1 MTKQRYLCAG
11 SVLAVAVS
19 LGAVQAHAQAA
30 APPASRATNPNSAAQ
45 PTTLSDLVVVAEKRE
60 QRLETVPVAI
70 SAFSAEQRTLVGIQ
84 GMQDLTN
91 FTPGL
96 HFQAAADR
104 PYLRGVGR
112 NTDNLAVA
120 SAVATYYDGVYYGA
134 NATILL
140 QHSDLFVDTIEVDR
154 GPQNSLHGA
163 NADGGTIN
171 YISKRPTKS
180 YFAEMRAGIGNNDRR
195 WGEAVVSGPITDWL
209 RFRLGGNITS
219 EHGGF
224 FNNLGSGKDAG
235 GSLPQQTAG
244 DSSYEEAQLDAN
256 IGNFDAWAK
265 VSSGIFSLDYHQV
278 ANLGN
283 YPDNYQLNGSF
294 SPSNFFGLCGVPG
307 VATSPGGA
315 AGCTGAAALGQTV
328 VPGSVV
334 GGPTLANQFPGNNP
348 TNQDIRSFIQN
359 TDATN
364 KQRTNFQ
371 FATNLTYHFG
381 PADLVYYGG
390 YQSFN
395 YLLNFIP
402 TYTSS
407 GVNSYQLAGPA
418 AGTAAFGRCQFIAA
432 TLEGVDPALCAQP
445 LTVNPIP
452 STTFFQEN
460 DHFYSH
466 EINLVS
472 TTDGPLQWILGAY
485 YYHEAYDQPVWA
497 GVMPNQ
503 TSSRIRCPPASRP
516 RRPTRRVRSP
526 PRTPSCSTTRGPSS
540 ATSTTR
546 SPTPG
551 RRTPAC
557 ATPTTTSSASSS
569 GGSRSSRCWR
579 A

>member
-60 QRLETVPVAI
+60 ERLETVPVAI

-180 YFAEMRAGIGNNDRR
+180 YFAEMRAGIGNNERR

-209 RFRLGGNITS
+209 RFRLGGNVTT

-224 FNNLGSGKDAG
+224 FNNLGSAKDAG
-235 GSLPQQTAG
+235 GSLPQETAG
-244 DSSYEEAQLDAN
+244 DSQY
-256 IGNFDAWAK
+256 
-265 VSSGIFSLDYHQV
+265 
-278 ANLGN
+278 
-283 YPDNYQLNGSF
+283 
-294 SPSNFFGLCGVPG
+294 
-307 VATSPGGA
+307 
-315 AGCTGAAALGQTV
+315 
-328 VPGSVV
+328 
-334 GGPTLANQFPGNNP
+334 
-348 TNQDIRSFIQN
+348 
-359 TDATN
+359 
-364 KQRTNFQ
+364 
-371 FATNLTYHFG
+371 
-381 PADLVYYGG
+381 
-390 YQSFN
+390 
-395 YLLNFIP
+395 
-402 TYTSS
+402 
-407 GVNSYQLAGPA
+407 
-418 AGTAAFGRCQFIAA
+418 
-432 TLEGVDPALCAQP
+432 LEG
-445 LTVNPIP
+445 
-452 STTFFQEN
+452 
-460 DHFYSH
+460 
-466 EINLVS
+466 
-472 TTDGPLQWILGAY
+472 
-485 YYHEAYDQPVWA
+485 
-497 GVMPNQ
+497 
-503 TSSRIRCPPASRP
+503 
-516 RRPTRRVRSP
+516 
-526 PRTPSCSTTRGPSS
+526 
-540 ATSTTR
+540 
-546 SPTPG
+546 
-551 RRTPAC
+551 
-557 ATPTTTSSASSS
+557 
-569 GGSRSSRCWR
+569 
-579 A
+579 